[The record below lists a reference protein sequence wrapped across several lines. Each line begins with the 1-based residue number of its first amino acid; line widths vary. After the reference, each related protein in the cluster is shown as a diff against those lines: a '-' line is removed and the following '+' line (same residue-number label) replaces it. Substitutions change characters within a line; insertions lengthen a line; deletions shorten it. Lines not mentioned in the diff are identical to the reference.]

1 MEGVTKMMSKFK
13 VCSLFILFAF
23 TACAGPR
30 APMTPEQEA
39 DMLYAEASQLHEA
52 EFYDE
57 SSAQFEEYVRKY
69 PESNSADN
77 AKLQIANG
85 YFQQGRYEEA
95 IAAYQEVV
103 DTYPEADAADQ
114 ALLSI
119 GDVYFAQQK
128 IDEAIEAYERLLL
141 KYPRLGTRVAV
152 SAQDRMNAIED
163 IEENMRIIR
172 EGPDDEKDNAQYDIA
187 NIYFTVFGDYERPTE
202 EFQKVKAFGN
212 YERAREE
219 FQKVVD
225 EWPRSELADD
235 ALWNVGKCYWNIA
248 ARQLPSRV
256 FSEEQLAYI
265 KLIEIYDR
273 YPQLTG
279 LRMFHLDVHWPAG
292 KRGDSYE
299 LAYAQVRRIV
309 NKYPDI
315 NERETTDFLPENYR
329 NAFVAWQD
337 VIYTYSHTDTA
348 TAAPERIALAFV
360 DLGNLYYNMG
370 LKHFAY
376 VLFRESLMTMP
387 TPEGHLGMARYYAN
401 ITSTSGM
408 PWAYRRAFHHIK
420 KAEELTPPDSSMA
433 SEVSWAK
440 EWMNYK
446 MRIES
451 LETWPERR

>member
-1 MEGVTKMMSKFK
+1 MMSRFN
-13 VCSLFILFAF
+13 VSFLFILFTLA
-23 TACAGPR
+23 ACAGPR

-39 DMLYAEASQLHEA
+39 DMLYAKASKLHAA

-57 SSAQFEEYVRKY
+57 SSAQFEEYVRRY
-69 PESNSADN
+69 PESVSADN

-85 YFQQGRYEEA
+85 YFQQEKYEEA

-103 DTYPEADAADQ
+103 DTYPESDAADQ

-119 GDVYFAQQK
+119 GDVYFVQEK

-141 KYPRLGTRVAV
+141 KYPRLGTPVAV
-152 SAQDRMNAIED
+152 IARDRMNAVED
-163 IEENMRIIR
+163 IEADMQIIK
-172 EGPDDEKDNAQYDIA
+172 EGPEEDKDNAQYDIA
-187 NIYFTVFGDYERPTE
+187 NIYFTVFGDYERARRR
-202 EFQKVKAFGN
+202 FQKVTVPGS
-212 YERAREE
+212 YERAKEE

-225 EWPRSELADD
+225 QWPKSELADD
-235 ALWNVGKCYWNIA
+235 ALWKVGECYWNIA

-256 FSEEQLAYI
+256 FSDEQLAYI
-265 KLIEIYDR
+265 NLIETYDR
-273 YPQLTG
+273 YPQLAG

-315 NERETTDFLPENYR
+315 KEMKTTDFLPEDYGK
-329 NAFVAWQD
+329 AFVAWQD
-337 VIYTYSHTDTA
+337 VTDKYSHTDTA
-348 TAAPERIALAFV
+348 IAAPERIALAFV

-370 LKHFAY
+370 LKHFAC

-401 ITSTSGM
+401 ITSTAGL
-408 PWAYRRAFHHIK
+408 PWAYRRAFYHIK
-420 KAEELTPPDSSMA
+420 EAEELTPPDSSMA
-433 SEVSWAK
+433 NEVSWAK

-446 MRIES
+446 MRIEA
-451 LETWPERR
+451 LESWPERR

>member
-1 MEGVTKMMSKFK
+1 MMSKFK
-13 VCSLFILFAF
+13 VFSLFILLTLA
-23 TACAGPR
+23 ACAGPR
-30 APMTPEQEA
+30 APMTPQQEA
-39 DMLYAEASQLHEA
+39 DMLYSKASQLHEA

-57 SSAQFEEYVRKY
+57 AGEQFEEYVRKY

-95 IAAYQEVV
+95 IATYREIV
-103 DTYPEADAADQ
+103 DNYPEGDAADR

-128 IDEAIEAYERLLL
+128 NDEAIDAYEKLLL
-141 KYPRLGTRVAV
+141 KYPRLGTQIAI

-172 EGPDDEKDNAQYDIA
+172 EGPEEEKDNAQYDIA
-187 NIYFTVFGDYERPTE
+187 NICFTVFGSYERPTG
-202 EFQKVKAFGN
+202 EFQKITAFGN

-219 FQKVVD
+219 FQRLVD
-225 EWPRSELADD
+225 EWPKSELADD
-235 ALWNVGKCYWNIA
+235 ALWKVGDCYWNIA
-248 ARQLPSRV
+248 AQQLPSRV
-256 FSEEQLAYI
+256 LSKEQLAYI
-265 KLIEIYDR
+265 SLIEIYDR
-273 YPQLTG
+273 YPQLAG
-279 LRMFHLDVHWPAG
+279 LKMFHLDVHWPAG

-315 NERETTDFLPENYR
+315 AERKTTDFLPEDYR
-329 NAFVAWQD
+329 KAFVAWQD

-348 TAAPERIALAFV
+348 MAASERIALAFV

-370 LKHFAY
+370 LKHFGC
-376 VLFRESLMTMP
+376 VLLRESLMTMP

-408 PWAYRRAFHHIK
+408 PWAYRRAFYHIK
-420 KAEELTPPDSSMA
+420 EAEKLTPPDSSMA
-433 SEVSWAK
+433 NEVSWAK

-446 MRIES
+446 MRIEA
-451 LETWPERR
+451 LESWPERR